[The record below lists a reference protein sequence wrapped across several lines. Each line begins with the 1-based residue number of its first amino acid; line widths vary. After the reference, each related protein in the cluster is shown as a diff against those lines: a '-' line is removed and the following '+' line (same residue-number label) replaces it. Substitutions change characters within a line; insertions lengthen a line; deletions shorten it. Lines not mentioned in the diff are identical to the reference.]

1 MSHELSALIIN
12 ISLLHN
18 WLDGSVLKRLI
29 TLADLLYLL
38 SKTLLFQKR
47 LRVLGLFRSLTAD
60 VFPNVR

>member
-1 MSHELSALIIN
+1 MSQELSALIIN

-47 LRVLGLFRSLTAD
+47 LRVFGLFRSLTAD
-60 VFPNVR
+60 VFPNV